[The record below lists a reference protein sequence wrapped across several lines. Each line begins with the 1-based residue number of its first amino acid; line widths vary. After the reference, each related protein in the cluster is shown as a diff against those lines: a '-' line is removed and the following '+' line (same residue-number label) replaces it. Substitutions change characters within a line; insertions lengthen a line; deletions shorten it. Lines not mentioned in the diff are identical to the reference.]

1 MLPAFIRGWGRA
13 LRTGFVCVVAAVAV
27 LCAPTPARAQ
37 VSFGAEMMPDL
48 FTKRSFDGMTRIL
61 GFDADQKEAAKTLFD
76 VTKDAQ
82 KAQTKDFQAKMQKI
96 QSEAMED
103 GDWSAMR
110 TELPAITE
118 EFSKKQEALEKQF
131 MDDLKS
137 LCSESQA
144 NQWDRVERF
153 RRRDVGMRFS
163 FVSGA
168 AADLCAIVDRTK
180 SVPAGNTE
188 FADTLLAYEMDIDK
202 PLQVLMQMQKDQAK
216 KQKEFM
222 DKAATDPMKMMEDV
236 NKMMAE
242 LNEQGRSM
250 RSINREYARK
260 LSEHMNEESRR
271 KFEEEFNLRSFP
283 RVYRTPHASKL
294 FDAALAMSD
303 LAPDQREQLLAV
315 RQQYTRDLDTAN
327 VAWAKAIEEDE
338 DKNNGAIG
346 RMMMMAQ
353 GGGDGESPVKATRQS
368 RRDLDKKTEDRIAS
382 ILTEAQ
388 RDKLPEKK
396 PAADNVW
403 TDFMPGMDEIKDAE
417 EE

>member
-1 MLPAFIRGWGRA
+1 MLSAFVRGWGHA
-13 LRTGFVCVVAAVAV
+13 LRAGVVCVASAVSLLGFSSNAQ
-27 LCAPTPARAQ
+27 AQ

-48 FTKRSFDGMTRIL
+48 FTKRSLDGIVKIL

-76 VTKDAQ
+76 ITKDAQ
-82 KAQTKDFQAKMQKI
+82 RTQTKDFQAKMQKI
-96 QSEAMED
+96 QGEAMED

-144 NQWDRVERF
+144 NNWDRVERF

-168 AADLCAIVDRTK
+168 AADLCAIVDRTNAA
-180 SVPAGNTE
+180 PAGNDQFSE
-188 FADTLLAYEMDIDK
+188 TLLAYEMDIDK

-222 DKAATDPMKMMEDV
+222 EKAATDPMKMMEDV

-260 LSEHMNEESRR
+260 LSEHMSEESRR
-271 KFEEEFNLRSFP
+271 KFEQEFNLRSFP

-294 FDAALAMSD
+294 FDAALAMTD

-315 RQQYTRDLDTAN
+315 RQQYARDLDAAN
-327 VAWAKAIEEDE
+327 SAWAKAIEEDE

-353 GGGDGESPVKATRQS
+353 GGGDGESPVKATRQA

-388 RDKLPEKK
+388 RGKLPEKK
-396 PAADNVW
+396 VTADNVW
-403 TDFMPGMDEIKDAE
+403 TDLMPGMDEMKEAE